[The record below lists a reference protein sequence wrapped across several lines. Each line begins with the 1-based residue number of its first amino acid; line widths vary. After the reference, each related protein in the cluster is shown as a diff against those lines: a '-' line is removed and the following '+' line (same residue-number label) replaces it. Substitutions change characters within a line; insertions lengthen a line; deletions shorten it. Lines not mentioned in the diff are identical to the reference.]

1 MISPKRQ
8 WRKFESQ
15 EDKIEV
21 LKELKIISPKANEI
35 KTLYYKGA
43 YTKDAVECDVV
54 GIVDNNEI
62 ILDIN
67 GELHSIHPDYLIDM
81 QKKERFIIVDIET
94 PRSFSPADGIR
105 EVAAVVVED
114 YRVIDTLHLAV
125 ITDEEKYKNGY
136 GDGLEAIEENGELK
150 KKFKDLIKKYKYP
163 LVAHNA
169 SFDRN
174 FLRYWGWVEDK
185 QEFYCSMNTIKQ
197 KEILPSY
204 KLVNLLEYYNI
215 KKEQAHNALQDVLD
229 LLELLKV
236 VKPERWSVLTTP
248 TSRSTVKK
256 DNKASNEESESL
268 AKSNK
273 FRKFAK
279 DKEKVAEE
287 KEMIEF
293 AKNNLI
299 KDIFGKKKIV
309 FTGDM
314 SKSRAEM
321 RAIAIRY
328 GADSP
333 TSISG
338 KTNML
343 VIGEEAGKSK
353 LEKAKQL
360 GIEIITEQ
368 EFWDII
374 NKEAGETKDVNF

>member
-1 MISPKRQ
+1 MINPKRK

-15 EDKIEV
+15 EEKIEI
-21 LKELKIISPKANEI
+21 LKELKIISPKASEI
-35 KTLYYKGA
+35 KDLYYKGA

-136 GDGLEAIEENGELK
+136 GDGLEAIEENEELK
-150 KKFKDLIKKYKYP
+150 KKFKALIKKYKYP

-204 KLVNLLEYYNI
+204 KLVNLLEHYNI
-215 KKEQAHNALQDVLD
+215 KKGQAHNALQDVLD

-236 VKPERWSVLTTP
+236 IKPERWSALTIQ
-248 TSRSTVKK
+248 TSSSTAKK
-256 DNKASNEESESL
+256 DNKESKSDSESS
-268 AKSNK
+268 AKSNR

-299 KDIFGKKKIV
+299 KDIFNKKKIV

-321 RAIAIRY
+321 RATAIRY

-333 TSISG
+333 ISISG

-343 VIGEEAGKSK
+343 VIGEDAGKSK

-368 EFWDII
+368 EFWEII
-374 NKEAGETKDVNF
+374 NKEEGVE

>member
-1 MISPKRQ
+1 MISPKRE
-8 WRKFESQ
+8 WKRFESQ
-15 EDKIEV
+15 EEKIKT

-35 KTLYYKGA
+35 KELYYKGA
-43 YTKDAVECDVV
+43 YTKDSVKCDVV

-136 GDGLEAIEENGELK
+136 GDGLEAIEENEELK
-150 KKFKDLIKKYKYP
+150 KKFKALIKKYKYP

-204 KLVNLLEYYNI
+204 KLVNLLEHYNI
-215 KKEQAHNALQDVLD
+215 KKGQAHNALQDVLD

-236 VKPERWSVLTTP
+236 IKPERWSALTIQ
-248 TSRSTVKK
+248 TSSSTVKK
-256 DNKASNEESESL
+256 DNKESKSDSESS
-268 AKSNK
+268 AKSNR
-273 FRKFAK
+273 FRKFEK

-321 RAIAIRY
+321 RATAIRY

-343 VIGEEAGKSK
+343 VIGEDAGKSK

-368 EFWDII
+368 EFWEII
-374 NKEAGETKDVNF
+374 NKEEGVE